1 MQGLLIASL
10 SLIGVL
16 IGATLQYAY
25 GQRLE
30 AKKLLSNQKALAY
43 TDYFKAAA
51 GLSQGR
57 TADLLALTADAKT
70 RICLFG
76 TPDVVRALKDLEE
89 VGAILS
95 EPKGQIAMAAIMN
108 AMRADLLGT
117 RSVLGTS
124 DLSAVL
130 FGMQYSNC
138 PI

>member
-117 RSVLGTS
+117 RSVPGTS

-130 FGMQYSNC
+130 FGMQ
-138 PI
+138 